1 MLDGIGRTFYVRT
14 VTDHQ
19 YGLWV
24 PPVVVPPTA
33 AMLNPKPHNKTHEEC
48 LPQSDSEVGRR
59 HSASE
64 SQQAEAIVRQ
74 VEEVTSPG
82 PTITTEPTKNVQFE
96 VVVEFSEAVATES
109 FVTPPEK
116 KGRRWWADATDETP
130 APKALSTTNGKDMAI
145 VTIAAGKHDWQA
157 APARVSDAERAAPRT
172 EAQTK
177 TCEGHN

>member
-1 MLDGIGRTFYVRT
+1 MRFNGGVTVLDVSGRTFDVKM
-14 VTDHQ
+14 VTDHR

-116 KGRRWWADATDETP
+116 KAAVGGPTQPMKPPHQKPSRRQ
-130 APKALSTTNGKDMAI
+130 MAK
-145 VTIAAGKHDWQA
+145 TWQL
-157 APARVSDAERAAPRT
+157 
-172 EAQTK
+172 
-177 TCEGHN
+177 

>member
-116 KGRRWWADATDETP
+116 KAAVGGPTQPMKPPHQKPSRRQ
-130 APKALSTTNGKDMAI
+130 MAI